1 MFNESL
7 KLNFKTFKCFFFL
20 TILPGFP
27 AEKYFSILWSSFLVS
42 SVSLVRDVWR
52 LVA

>member
-7 KLNFKTFKCFFFL
+7 KLNFKNFKCFFL
-20 TILPGFP
+20 MILPGFP
-27 AEKYFSILWSSFLVS
+27 AQKYFSILWSSFLVS